1 MTWTGWESRSR
12 GGRTI
17 GGAFLWSSSVW
28 IEFAM
33 KRTHAYTRA
42 RVRPSFSLFLPFFP
56 PLSFSLP
63 FFFFGEKPARL
74 RDRVFHT
81 RSSIDGRKCIHRAN
95 RVASRV
101 QQYATGEEERSVHVQ
116 WQVKFP
122 FRTRIST
129 RDLCPIRLPKKL
141 NRGNACSSTPQRVQ
155 HPLYSK
161 IFRISFWKGRG
172 RFGHDSSTSFDKSF
186 SLSREKNWPREEQ
199 RWQEI
204 GSKGHERMTHLREE
218 DVDDASVGVN

>member
-1 MTWTGWESRSR
+1 
-12 GGRTI
+12 
-17 GGAFLWSSSVW
+17 
-28 IEFAM
+28 M

-141 NRGNACSSTPQRVQ
+141 NRGNACSSTPRRVQ

-172 RFGHDSSTSFDKSF
+172 RFGRDSSTSFDKSF